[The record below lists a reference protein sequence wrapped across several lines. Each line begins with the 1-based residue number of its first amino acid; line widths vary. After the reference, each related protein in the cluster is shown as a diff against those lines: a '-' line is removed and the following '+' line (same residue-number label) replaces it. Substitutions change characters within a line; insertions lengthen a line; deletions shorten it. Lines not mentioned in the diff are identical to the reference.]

1 VATFAY
7 RPGTELLH
15 RIHPLAKIA
24 ALILSSALCLRVGIW
39 SMAFSAVIS
48 LLAAL
53 LAGIKPG
60 ELLRNGRFLFWMGL
74 WVVPA
79 SCLEPGARD
88 WLRPE
93 ALPGAL
99 AYMGRLALVFI
110 ASEAFFKTTNLDR
123 LADAITGLTRRIG
136 LKGDPG
142 FYIGLAASFLP
153 RLMAQAEAALEAA
166 RARGLGRRLSL
177 RAMRAIVGAI
187 LVRAINGAFDRVSAL
202 EARAYDPG
210 RTLRLCPFG
219 PADIVAMGLP
229 AGALALV
236 ALLGA

>member
-1 VATFAY
+1 MAVATS
-7 RPGTELLH
+7 
-15 RIHPLAKIA
+15 IA
-24 ALILSSALCLRVGIW
+24 
-39 SMAFSAVIS
+39 
-48 LLAAL
+48 LLAAFL
-53 LAGIKPG
+53 SGIKGG
-60 ELLRNGRFLFWMGL
+60 ELIRDGRFLLWMSL
-74 WVVPA
+74 WVLPA
-79 SCLEPGARD
+79 SCLEPGAVD
-88 WLRPE
+88 WFRPE

-99 AYMGRLALVFI
+99 AYMGRLALIFI

-123 LADAITGLTRRIG
+123 LGDAITGMTRRIG

-153 RLMAQAEAALEAA
+153 RLMAQAEAAMEAA

-177 RAMRAIVGAI
+177 RAMRAVLGAI
-187 LVRAINGAFDRVSAL
+187 VTRAINGAFDRVYAL

-210 RTLRLCPFG
+210 RTLKLCPFG
-219 PADIVAMGLP
+219 PGDILALGLP